1 MQKVFKSRLDEGRSH
16 ARLADFSNSFTQH
29 NFITAPKASYEGILS
44 KNKNSF
50 FDTKLYVASEA
61 ANKKSSKPSVKKK
74 SSSLKELNE
83 NLKLEQDKYI
93 RLFAEFE
100 NYKRR
105 TSKERIELY
114 KTAGKEILTSLVPVL
129 EDFKRALNQDSESDN
144 DEGIKLIYNKFNDT
158 LKNQGLIEVEVNI
171 GDIFDPEIHEAISQI
186 PAIDDKQKGKI
197 IDIIQGGYKLG
208 DIIINFP
215 KVVVAQ

>member
-1 MQKVFKSRLDEGRSH
+1 MTKKKS
-16 ARLADFSNSFTQH
+16 
-29 NFITAPKASYEGILS
+29 
-44 KNKNSF
+44 
-50 FDTKLYVASEA
+50 DTK
-61 ANKKSSKPSVKKK
+61 KSIKTNVKKK
-74 SSSLKELNE
+74 SPSTKELNE
-83 NLKLEQDKYI
+83 NLKVEQDKYL

-105 TSKERIELY
+105 TAKERIELF

-129 EDFKRALNQDSESDN
+129 EDFKRALSQENSDSNN
-144 DEGIKLIYNKFNDT
+144 DEGINLIFNKFNET
-158 LKNQGLIEVEVNI
+158 LKSQGLTEVEVNI

-186 PAIDDKQKGKI
+186 PATEDDQKGKI

-208 DIIINFP
+208 DSIINFP

>member
-1 MQKVFKSRLDEGRSH
+1 M
-16 ARLADFSNSFTQH
+16 
-29 NFITAPKASYEGILS
+29 
-44 KNKNSF
+44 
-50 FDTKLYVASEA
+50 TKKKTDI
-61 ANKKSSKPSVKKK
+61 KKSSKSTVKKK
-74 SSSLKELNE
+74 STLKELNE
-83 NLKLEQDKYI
+83 NLKLEQDKYL

-105 TSKERIELY
+105 TSKERIELF

-129 EDFKRALNQDSESDN
+129 EDFKRALSQDSDSDN
-144 DEGIKLIYNKFNDT
+144 DEGVKLIYNKFNDT

-186 PAIDDKQKGKI
+186 PAEKKEDKGKI
-197 IDIIQGGYKLG
+197 IDVIEGGYSLG
-208 DIIINFP
+208 DQIIKFP